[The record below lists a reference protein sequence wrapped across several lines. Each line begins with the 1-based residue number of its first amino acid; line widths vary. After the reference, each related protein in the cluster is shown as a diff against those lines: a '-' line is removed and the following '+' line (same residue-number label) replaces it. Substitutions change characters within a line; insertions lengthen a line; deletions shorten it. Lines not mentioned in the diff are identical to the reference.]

1 MDKQQAITYIHQMLD
16 QDATREEIVRGLV
29 DQLHAPEAIVTKF
42 VTQTEAE
49 YRKNEP
55 QPSHEPV
62 PPQPVKLPPWLEEM
76 SVGAQSIQPTTQPDA
91 PQPDWMQ
98 RLADGAAIPGSAA
111 AADIEE
117 PLPDWVQASSPPAT
131 PYLPPSTPASQ
142 SWENEAQAFVF
153 AQLQYGRLHS
163 DIADELADRV
173 GITQGQAESFVTVI
187 ASQVHIPS
195 PQKITNTAEA
205 AEFIITEHAKG
216 RARLE
221 IAAELA
227 TRTGEPQNLTEKFVS
242 LTITKFEKSSAQE
255 EPPSP
260 RKPPVDLNKPAL
272 VKYVVGE
279 FARNRKR
286 NDIVI
291 TICER
296 TGVHWSEAQRFVGQV
311 YAQQHATINARK
323 NRLIIPM
330 CIGAVVLGFVF
341 TIGTVYPMV
350 YFFTRRWGEFIS
362 ITQSMGSISDL
373 INAAPYIFLTGIA
386 MIGGGIIGLIMAMRS
401 QME

>member
-55 QPSHEPV
+55 QPSHEPI

-91 PQPDWMQ
+91 SQPDWM
-98 RLADGAAIPGSAA
+98 
-111 AADIEE
+111 
-117 PLPDWVQASSPPAT
+117 QASSPPAT

-195 PQKITNTAEA
+195 LQKITNTAEA